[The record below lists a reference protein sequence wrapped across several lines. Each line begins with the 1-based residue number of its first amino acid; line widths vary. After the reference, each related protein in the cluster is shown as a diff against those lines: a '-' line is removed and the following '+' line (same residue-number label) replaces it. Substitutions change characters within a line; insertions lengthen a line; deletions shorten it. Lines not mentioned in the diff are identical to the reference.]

1 MRNKLKSRKFW
12 VSIVGAILL
21 ILADGLGV
29 NIDKEVI
36 IAAAGVIIAFIL
48 GESYIDSKK

>member
-1 MRNKLKSRKFW
+1 MAT
-12 VSIVGAILL
+12 VGTILL
-21 ILADGLGV
+21 VLADGLGV

-36 IAAAGVIIAFIL
+36 IAAAGVLISFIL

>member
-1 MRNKLKSRKFW
+1 MATL
-12 VSIVGAILL
+12 GAILMIL
-21 ILADGLGV
+21 IEGLGL

-36 IAAAGVIIAFIL
+36 IAAAGVLISFIL

>member
-1 MRNKLKSRKFW
+1 MA
-12 VSIVGAILL
+12 VIGAVLL
-21 ILADGLGV
+21 VLVEGLGV

-36 IAAAGVIIAFIL
+36 IVAAGVLISFIL